1 MENVKTLVK
10 RAQKGDL
17 AAFEDLVRMYQRRV
31 YGLSLQ
37 MLGHH
42 DDAQDLA
49 QEVFIRAYRSLG
61 NFRNEADFG
70 TWLHRIAVNLC
81 LNHKRSMGRAS
92 VVSLDEP
99 LTTEDGSIRRE
110 IQDGRPDPL
119 ESLEKLEFR
128 ESIERALND
137 LSYDH
142 RAVLVLR
149 EIYGYGYEEI
159 ASMLNC
165 SLGTVKSRLNR
176 ARQAMVKKLTLADL
190 N

>member
-1 MENVKTLVK
+1 MENVKILVK
-10 RAQKGDL
+10 KAQKGDL
-17 AAFEDLVRMYQRRV
+17 AAFEYLVKMYQRRV

-61 NFRNEADFG
+61 SFRNEADFG
-70 TWLHRIAVNLC
+70 TWLHRITVNLC
-81 LNHKRSMGRAS
+81 LNNKRSMGRAS

-99 LTTEDGSIRRE
+99 ITNEERSMQRE
-110 IQDGRPDPL
+110 IQDHRDDPL
-119 ESLEKLEFR
+119 QSLEKLEFR
-128 ESIERALND
+128 ESIKKTLNE
-137 LSYDH
+137 LSHDH

-149 EIYGYGYEEI
+149 EIHGYGYDEI

-176 ARQAMVKKLTLADL
+176 ARQAMVKKLKLLDL